1 MSIKQG
7 LTQKQKLAFEI
18 QDKILELVYEMRQ
31 NNENTPTDSDLEGII
46 YALSLKIID
55 SVEKLEL

>member
-18 QDKILELVYEMRQ
+18 QDKILELVYEQRE